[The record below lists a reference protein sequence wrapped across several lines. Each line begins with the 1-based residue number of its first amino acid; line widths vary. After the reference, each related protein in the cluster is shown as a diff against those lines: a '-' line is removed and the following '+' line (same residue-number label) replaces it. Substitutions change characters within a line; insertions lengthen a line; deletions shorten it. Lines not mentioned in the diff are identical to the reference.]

1 MLNSKS
7 HPKLVKLSEL
17 TQKSIAEIA
26 HEAGMQRQNLGQQ
39 LKSPCP
45 TLKFSLRMQEV
56 TGVNHQFFLYPYP
69 LCLQFA
75 TKVK

>member
-1 MLNSKS
+1 MNSKTN
-7 HPKLVKLSEL
+7 PKAIKLSEL

-26 HEAGMQRQNLGQQ
+26 LEAGMTRQNLSQH
-39 LKSPCP
+39 LALPVPS
-45 TLKFSLRMQEV
+45 LKFALKMEDC
-56 TGVNHQFFLYPYP
+56 TGINHQFFLYAYP

>member
-7 HPKLVKLSEL
+7 HPKLIKLSEL

-45 TLKFSLRMQEV
+45 TL
-56 TGVNHQFFLYPYP
+56 
-69 LCLQFA
+69 
-75 TKVK
+75 